1 MIMETIFKNKSQE
14 LLSCIE
20 NLKLSNSDYEQ
31 VASELFKYNF
41 NDYDATF
48 SINKV
53 NVPEGSYVRLPI
65 FANKCCAILMLWGIN
80 NKTAIHDHLNYD
92 GLIKVLKG
100 NLTEV
105 SYIEDKN
112 FIVYNGEG
120 VAPEGAIF
128 PEDLG
133 GIHSVVNNSSEI
145 SVSLHIYHTPQTSL
159 KGVRIFDIEN
169 RKIAILNDKATS
181 CSWDLP
187 KDNYEKITHL

>member
-1 MIMETIFKNKSQE
+1 MKTISKNKSQE

-20 NLKLSNSDYEQ
+20 NLKINNSDYKD
-31 VASELFKYNF
+31 VASELFKYDF
-41 NDYDATF
+41 NDYNAAFT
-48 SINKV
+48 INKV
-53 NVPEGSYVRLPI
+53 NVSEGSYVRLPI
-65 FANKCCAILMLWGIN
+65 YADKCCAILMLWGIN

-105 SYIEDKN
+105 SYIEDEN
-112 FIVYNGEG
+112 FIKYAGEG
-120 VAPEGAIF
+120 VALEGDIF

-133 GIHSVVNNSSEI
+133 GIHSVVNNSPEI

-169 RKIAILNDKATS
+169 KKVAVLNDKAAS
-181 CSWDLP
+181 CSWNLP
-187 KDNYEKITHL
+187 ENNYEKITQL

>member
-1 MIMETIFKNKSQE
+1 MIMKTIFKNKSHE
-14 LLSCIE
+14 LVSCIE
-20 NLKLSNSDYEQ
+20 NLKINNSDYKH
-31 VASELFKYNF
+31 VASELFKYDF
-41 NDYDATF
+41 NDYNAAFT
-48 SINKV
+48 INQV

-65 FANKCCAILMLWGIN
+65 YADKCCAILMLWGIN

-100 NLTEV
+100 NLTEI
-105 SYIEDKN
+105 SYIEDEN
-112 FIVYNGEG
+112 FIKYEGEG
-120 VAPEGAIF
+120 IASEGAIF

-169 RKIAILNDKATS
+169 KKVAVLNDKATS
-181 CSWDLP
+181 CSWNLP
-187 KDNYEKITHL
+187 EDNYAKITQL